1 VRSVNI
7 VLYDDDVQM
16 KCPKR
21 RIKHTKLTGETVS
34 FLFIALFKNNY
45 QTEEQ
50 QVRYADL
57 HIYFRSQGA

>member
-1 VRSVNI
+1 
-7 VLYDDDVQM
+7 M

-21 RIKHTKLTGETVS
+21 RIKHTSCKLTGETVS